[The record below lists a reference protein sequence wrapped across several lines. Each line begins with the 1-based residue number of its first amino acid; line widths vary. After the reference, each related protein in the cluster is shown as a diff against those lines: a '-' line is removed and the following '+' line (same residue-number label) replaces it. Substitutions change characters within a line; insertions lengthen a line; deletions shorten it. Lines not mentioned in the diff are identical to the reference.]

1 MNKKELLKLLNS
13 LNVPKTEYYILSS
26 GSMLLYGLRNIANNL
41 DLCVSNELFKIL
53 KEKYNLNENNKND
66 SGFYKISEDIEII
79 PNDKKNFKMDYING
93 YPVENLKTILE
104 FKEKRNLPK
113 DKKDIENIKKYLNI
127 I

>member
-1 MNKKELLKLLNS
+1 MNKIELLKLLDS
-13 LNVPKTEYYILSS
+13 LNLPKTEYYILSS
-26 GSMLLYGLRNIANNL
+26 GSMLLYGLRDIANDL
-41 DLCVSNELFKIL
+41 DLCVSNELFKHL

-66 SGFYKISEDIEII
+66 SGFYKISEDIEIV
-79 PNDKKNFKMDYING
+79 PNDKKNFKMDYIDE

>member
-1 MNKKELLKLLNS
+1 MNKKELLKLLDS
-13 LNVPKTEYYILSS
+13 LNLPKTEYYILSS
-26 GSMLLYGLRNIANNL
+26 GSMLLYGLRDIANDL
-41 DLCVSNELFKIL
+41 DLCVSNELFEIL

-66 SGFYKISEDIEII
+66 SGFYKISKDIEII
-79 PNDKKNFKMDYING
+79 LNDKKNFKMDYIDE

>member
-1 MNKKELLKLLNS
+1 MNKRELLKLLDS
-13 LNVPKTEYYILSS
+13 LNLQKTEYYILSS
-26 GSMLLYGLRNIANNL
+26 GSMLLYGLRDIANDL
-41 DLCVSNELFKIL
+41 DLCVSNELFKHL

-79 PNDKKNFKMDYING
+79 SNDKKNFKMDYING